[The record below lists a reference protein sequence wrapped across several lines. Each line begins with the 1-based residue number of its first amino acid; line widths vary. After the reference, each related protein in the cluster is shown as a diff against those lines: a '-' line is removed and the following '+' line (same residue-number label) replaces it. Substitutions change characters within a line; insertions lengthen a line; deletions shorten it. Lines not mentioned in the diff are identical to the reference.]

1 LRAVTPGIT
10 DFAVAAAR
18 QQYGHEGEDSL
29 EVIPKTRIRH
39 DHGAQMSRGRARPAC
54 TGARSS
60 SAISDGQVPVT
71 SGLALADRIVVK
83 GALLID
89 NAIQLQ

>member
-1 LRAVTPGIT
+1 
-10 DFAVAAAR
+10 
-18 QQYGHEGEDSL
+18 
-29 EVIPKTRIRH
+29 
-39 DHGAQMSRGRARPAC
+39 
-54 TGARSS
+54 
-60 SAISDGQVPVT
+60 VT